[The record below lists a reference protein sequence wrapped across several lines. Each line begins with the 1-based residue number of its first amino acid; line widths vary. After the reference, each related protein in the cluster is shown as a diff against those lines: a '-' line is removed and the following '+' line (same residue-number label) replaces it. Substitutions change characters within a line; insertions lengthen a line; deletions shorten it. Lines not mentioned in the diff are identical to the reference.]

1 MAVRATRAFTL
12 VELLVVIAIVALL
25 IGLLMPALGRSR
37 DAARRLAD
45 LANMRSI
52 EQAHWIYM
60 GEWDDRL
67 LGTSHSGSWIETLRA
82 YSPGF
87 LLRSPVDTSEHF
99 DVPVDGVY
107 RRTSYAINYEISP
120 DNPHGVDRLA
130 GVPFPTATVH
140 VVIAA
145 FDGPGSVRDHVHPS
159 LWWSPIP
166 GTIPGKAAGEIQTNA
181 HGGVLG
187 TWEAQSAYG
196 FLDAHAEVRRFE
208 DVYSDRDK
216 NSFDPAV
223 AR

>member
-12 VELLVVIAIVALL
+12 VELLVVIAVIALL
-25 IGLLMPALGRSR
+25 IGLLLPALGRSR
-37 DAARRLAD
+37 DAARRVAD
-45 LANMRSI
+45 LANVRSI
-52 EQAHWIYM
+52 EQAHWVYM
-60 GEWDDRL
+60 GEWDERM
-67 LGTSHSGSWIETLRA
+67 LGTSHSGSWIETLRD

-99 DVPVDGVY
+99 EVPIDGVY
-107 RRTSYAINYEISP
+107 RKTSYAISYELSP
-120 DNPHGVDRLA
+120 DNPNGVSRLGA
-130 GVPFPTATVH
+130 VPMPVATVH

-145 FDGPGSVRDHVHPS
+145 FEGAGAVRDHVHPG

-166 GTIPGKAAGEIQTNA
+166 GTIPGKAAAEVQTNA

-187 TWEAQSAYG
+187 SWGGESAYG

-208 DVYSDRDK
+208 DVYSDKDT
-216 NSFDPAV
+216 NSFDPDV